1 MKTAEVL
8 DKYRKILSGIL
19 KCDPENILLYIR
31 KSGNW
36 SDVGHF
42 DYDKK
47 TISQHWELGEYR
59 VTQKIGVVE
68 VEISTFKLYQ
78 LQHCCAFMVSCNAL
92 VREKYRG
99 KRIGTIL
106 NQLRQDIGR
115 LLGYSAIICTDIDKN
130 TPQRKLLATNGW
142 KDVYSV
148 LNKRTKNL
156 VHLAVINL

>member
-1 MKTAEVL
+1 
-8 DKYRKILSGIL
+8 
-19 KCDPENILLYIR
+19 
-31 KSGNW
+31 
-36 SDVGHF
+36 
-42 DYDKK
+42 
-47 TISQHWELGEYR
+47 
-59 VTQKIGVVE
+59 
-68 VEISTFKLYQ
+68 
-78 LQHCCAFMVSCNAL
+78 MVSCNAL
-92 VREKYRG
+92 VKEKYRG